1 MTARNLVAEKF
12 VNDEIT
18 RALERARLPHDHS
31 IRLVLARE
39 ALIEKG
45 VRDVLLRC
53 RGESLDQRIDDL
65 WRDPSY
71 AASFPQPVAKV
82 SKSDLRE
89 LSKNFAGI
97 VSGSV
102 VVE

>member
-1 MTARNLVAEKF
+1 MTARNVVAEKF
-12 VNDEIT
+12 LSDEIT
-18 RALERARLPHDHS
+18 RALERACLPHDHT
-31 IRLVLARE
+31 IRSVLERE

-45 VRDVLLRC
+45 VRDVTVRC

-65 WRDPSY
+65 RRDPSY
-71 AASFPQPVAKV
+71 ACTFPQPTAKVAKT
-82 SKSDLRE
+82 DLRE

-97 VSGSV
+97 ASGSI